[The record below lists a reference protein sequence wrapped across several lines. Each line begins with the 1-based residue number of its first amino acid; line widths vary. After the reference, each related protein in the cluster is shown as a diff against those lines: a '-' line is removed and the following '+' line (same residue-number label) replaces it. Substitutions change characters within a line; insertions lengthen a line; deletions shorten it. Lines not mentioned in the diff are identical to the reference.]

1 MALPTF
7 DSLWEDVKTTVRG
20 NFSKCHPDHY
30 DGGFSPRPGEEQ
42 RRKGVMWIL
51 KSTVHE
57 M

>member
-30 DGGFSPRPGEEQ
+30 DGGFSPRQGEGQ